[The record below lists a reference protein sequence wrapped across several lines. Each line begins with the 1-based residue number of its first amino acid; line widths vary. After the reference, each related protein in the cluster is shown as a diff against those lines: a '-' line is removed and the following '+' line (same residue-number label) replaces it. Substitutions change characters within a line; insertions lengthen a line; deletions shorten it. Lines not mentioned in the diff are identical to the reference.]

1 MSRSLTLATACAAG
15 LAACAGGSSNQ
26 KDGGTDAGLDP
37 FEPPV
42 VAFSGTARVLPEAAA
57 WLQDAGRPVPSLAG
71 VTLRVEEPL
80 LMGLNDKDPRAL
92 FGEVPLDASGAFSVS
107 TVDTADVIAGVAAG
121 FRDDADAGIARGAS
135 TLWDKIREGS
145 IPLNDVSGTQA
156 WAFPTA
162 FVEHLTSVVGAQ
174 AILVAS
180 DNLGDTLQQS
190 GFALIRVVDAAGAPV
205 SGARL
210 GFSCG
215 IGCVRTTEKQFLYP
229 SADFSAAAAHGA
241 GGKTAAHGLVL
252 YIHNNNQAHQVAVT
266 VEGNAAYKA
275 HAAGGATNAGL
286 FVTVSP

>member
-1 MSRSLTLATACAAG
+1 MLRPVTFAAVCAAG
-15 LAACAGGSSNQ
+15 LAACTGGTPSP
-26 KDGGTDAGLDP
+26 KDGGTDAGPDP
-37 FEPPV
+37 LEPPV
-42 VAFSGTARVLPEAAA
+42 VAFSGTARVLPEAAT
-57 WLQDAGRPVPSLAG
+57 WLQDAGQPVPSLTG

-92 FGEVPLDASGAFSVS
+92 FGEVPLDPSGAFSVS

-121 FRDDADAGIARGAS
+121 FRDEVDAGIARGAS

-145 IPLNDVSGTQA
+145 IPLQDVSGTQA

-162 FVEHLTSVVGAQ
+162 FVDHLTTVVGGP
-174 AILVAS
+174 AILSAS
-180 DNLGDTLQQS
+180 DNLGDTLQQT

-205 SGARL
+205 TGARL

-215 IGCVRTTEKQFLYP
+215 IGCVRTTEAQFLYP
-229 SADFSAAAAHGA
+229 SADFASVTGHGA

-252 YIHNNNQAHQVAVT
+252 YVHNNNQAHQVAVT
-266 VEGNAAYKA
+266 VEGNGAYKT
-275 HAAGGATNAGL
+275 HAAGAAPNAGL

>member
-1 MSRSLTLATACAAG
+1 MLRSLSLAALCAAG
-15 LAACAGGSSNQ
+15 LAACTGGNTSRQ
-26 KDGGTDAGLDP
+26 DGGTDAGPDP
-37 FEPPV
+37 LEPPV

-57 WLQDAGRPVPSLAG
+57 WLQDAGQPVPSLVG

-80 LMGLNDKDPRAL
+80 LMGLNEQDPRAL
-92 FGEVPLDASGAFSVS
+92 FGELPLDASGTFSVS

-121 FRDDADAGIARGAS
+121 FRDEVDAGIARGAS
-135 TLWDKIREGS
+135 TLWDKIREGA
-145 IPLNDVSGTQA
+145 IPLEDVSGTQA

-162 FVEHLTSVVGAQ
+162 FVDHLSAVVGAD
-174 AILVAS
+174 AILKAS
-180 DNLGDTLQQS
+180 GNLGDTLQQT
-190 GFALIRVVDAAGAPV
+190 GFALIRVVDGSGAPV

-215 IGCVRTTEKQFLYP
+215 IGCVRTTEAQFLYP
-229 SADFSAAAAHGA
+229 SADFSAVTGHGA
-241 GGKTAAHGLVL
+241 GGTTASHGLVL

-266 VEGNAAYKA
+266 VEGNSAYKT